1 MASSSK
7 TSNLGLNIWSGTDK
21 PRRTDF
27 VEDNNI
33 IDEALGGHLADSERH
48 LTAAEREKL
57 NAPVSAVSYSGTG
70 TSARTLSFGFSPSFA
85 VVFKR
90 FDAFNTYNSV
100 GGYTKI
106 NGAFFSSKETS
117 DDCGGISGSTLTVK
131 QSTSA
136 SDGIFY
142 NLNEQYGQYVA
153 VAFR

>member
-7 TSNLGLNIWSGTDK
+7 TSNLGLNKWSGTDK

-27 VEDNNI
+27 VEDNTI
-33 IDEALGGHLADSERH
+33 IDERLGGHLKDTGIHLNSED
-48 LTAAEREKL
+48 REKL
-57 NAPVSAVSYSGTG
+57 SAPVSAVSYSGTG
-70 TSARTLSFGFSPSFA
+70 TASRTISFGFNPSFV

-90 FDAFNTYNSV
+90 FDSFNTYNSA

-106 NGAFFSSKETS
+106 NGAFFSSQEAS
-117 DDCGGISGSTLTVK
+117 DDCGNISGKTVVVS
-131 QSTSA
+131 QSTA
-136 SDGIFY
+136 AVNGLFY